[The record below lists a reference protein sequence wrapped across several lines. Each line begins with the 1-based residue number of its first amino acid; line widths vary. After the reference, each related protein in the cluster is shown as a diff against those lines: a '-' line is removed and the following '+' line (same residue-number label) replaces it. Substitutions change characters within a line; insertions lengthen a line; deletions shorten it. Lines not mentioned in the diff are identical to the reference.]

1 MIAATASFSAGF
13 LLGQAWALFA
23 FRHALGGS
31 DVFSLR
37 FLIVLAIETVVAALA
52 FLFASRVGG
61 LRPSAGA
68 YLAAL
73 AAGVATNAV
82 TVGAYAQ
89 VPVVVQGDAQL
100 VLYVVAVGLLSAIA
114 GWLLTKVFRVDMP
127 HAA

>member
-13 LLGQAWALFA
+13 LLGQAWAILA

-31 DVFSLR
+31 DVFSWR
-37 FLIVLAIETVVAALA
+37 FLIVLAIETAVAALA
-52 FLFASRVGG
+52 FLFASRVGR

-68 YLAAL
+68 YVVAA
-73 AAGVATNAV
+73 ATGVVTNAV

-89 VPVVVQGDAQL
+89 VPIVVQGDAQL
-100 VLYVVAVGLLSAIA
+100 VLYVAAVGLLSAIA
-114 GWLLTKVFRVDMP
+114 GWLLTKMFRVEVP

>member
-1 MIAATASFSAGF
+1 MITATASFSAGF
-13 LLGQAWALFA
+13 LLGQAWAILV

-31 DVFSLR
+31 DVVSLR
-37 FLIVLAIETVVAALA
+37 FLIVLAVETAVAALA
-52 FLFASRVGG
+52 FLFASRVGR

-68 YLAAL
+68 YLVAV
-73 AAGVATNAV
+73 AAGVVTNAI
-82 TVGAYAQ
+82 TVGTYAQ

-114 GWLLTKVFRVDMP
+114 GWLLAKIFRVEVP